1 LGSNLIGKV
10 IVGGQRGLVVLRG
23 GQNRLFY
30 PTHGSL
36 KIMFPTLFAM
46 YKIAL
51 TLPVGSVETERSF
64 SKLKIIKNR
73 LRSTMSNDRLE
84 LLMRI
89 NCEQDIDINY
99 TCVIDKFSLKSL
111 SLIKNLTF

>member
-1 LGSNLIGKV
+1 
-10 IVGGQRGLVVLRG
+10 
-23 GQNRLFY
+23 
-30 PTHGSL
+30 
-36 KIMFPTLFAM
+36 MFPTLFTM

-51 TLPVGSVETERSF
+51 TLSVGSVETERSF

-84 LLMRI
+84 SLIRI
-89 NCEQDIDINY
+89 NCKQDIDIDY

-111 SLIKNLTF
+111 SLIKNLTFWF

>member
-1 LGSNLIGKV
+1 
-10 IVGGQRGLVVLRG
+10 
-23 GQNRLFY
+23 
-30 PTHGSL
+30 
-36 KIMFPTLFAM
+36 MFPTLFTM

-84 LLMRI
+84 SLMRI
-89 NCEQDIDINY
+89 NCEQDIDIDY